1 MRAYELLKSV
11 DNKTEY
17 ITNLILEAENVG
29 PVASSNGPYEITRSD
44 LKAVIIEAIRENP
57 GIMAGIRIASQD
69 KDTPFD
75 SGYENTKNHELPE
88 ETARDIEVNSD
99 EEKTSDN
106 KEQRDRGTNE
116 FGVEVDSV
124 AIEGLKAFGFS
135 FDGDD
140 D

>member
-29 PVASSNGPYEITRSD
+29 PVARSNGPYEITRSD

-69 KDTPFD
+69 KDAPFD
-75 SGYENTKNHELPE
+75 SGYESAKNHELPE

-99 EEKTSDN
+99 EEKTSDD
-106 KEQRDRGTNE
+106 KEQRGREANE

>member
-69 KDTPFD
+69 KDAPFD
-75 SGYENTKNHELPE
+75 SGYESAKNHELPE

-99 EEKTSDN
+99 EEKTSDD
-106 KEQRDRGTNE
+106 KEQRGREANE